1 MEQIQMKM
9 DTMRITK
16 ISLGDEHIIGTTEHD
31 EELKQSL
38 LWYPELMNASDEV
51 RNDYRIGEEGI
62 FWNQIDVQI
71 SFESFLYP
79 DAEPTRLQRFFLTH
93 QEINVTGFA
102 KKYGLNP
109 SLLRSYINGFKTPS
123 YAREQEILELIHKL
137 AEEYSAY

>member
-1 MEQIQMKM
+1 MN
-9 DTMRITK
+9 ITK
-16 ISLGDEHIIGTTEHD
+16 ICLGDECIIGTTD
-31 EELKQSL
+31 LGEELKQSL
-38 LWYPELMNASDEV
+38 LWYPELMNAPEEV

-93 QEINVTGFA
+93 NEINVTGFA

-123 YAREQEILELIHKL
+123 AAREQEILELIHQL
-137 AEEYSAY
+137 GEEYSSY

>member
-1 MEQIQMKM
+1 MKM
-9 DTMRITK
+9 NTMNITK
-16 ISLGDEHIIGTTEHD
+16 ICLGDECIIGTTD
-31 EELKQSL
+31 LGEELKQSL
-38 LWYPELMNASDEV
+38 LWYPELMNAPEEV

-93 QEINVTGFA
+93 NEINVTGFA

-123 YAREQEILELIHKL
+123 AAREQEILELIHQL
-137 AEEYSAY
+137 GEEYSSY